1 MPVCLAAG
9 SMRSSYYIAFARPRG
24 PGAAGAYLLHGPPG
38 GMLGVARR
46 ASAGL
51 RGVRGWVQL
60 ANAGA
65 AACRV
70 GCSWRTQGCLRDARL
85 ATAGGCLRDASVRLV
100 SGGGSSSGALG
111 APVYLPRARYGWD
124 RLGSRVRKV
133 SLWGG

>member
-9 SMRSSYYIAFARPRG
+9 GVRSSYYIAFARPRG
-24 PGAAGAYLLHGPPG
+24 PGTAGAYLLCGPPG

-46 ASAGL
+46 SSAGL

-60 ANAGA
+60 ANAG
-65 AACRV
+65 
-70 GCSWRTQGCLRDARL
+70 GLLRARL
-85 ATAGGCLRDASVRLV
+85 ATAGGCLRDAPVRLV
-100 SGGGSSSGALG
+100 SSGGPSSGALG
-111 APVYLPRARYGWD
+111 APVHLPQARYGWD